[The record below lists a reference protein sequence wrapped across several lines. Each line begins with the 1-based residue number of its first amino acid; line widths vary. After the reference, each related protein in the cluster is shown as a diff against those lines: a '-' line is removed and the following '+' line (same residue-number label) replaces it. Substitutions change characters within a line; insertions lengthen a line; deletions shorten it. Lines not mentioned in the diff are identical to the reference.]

1 MNNALF
7 NTADM
12 VLPVARQDEALS
24 RSCTGDV
31 TVLLGESLKHLSA
44 CIGQLEKG
52 RIIHFVTY
60 GKWSMHQLIIY
71 LLKQIGPANLYMT
84 SWSMTEQ
91 PLRALLNL
99 KMQGLLLDAHCIL
112 SDRLIER
119 TPKVYDLAQH
129 VFTQL
134 KLIKLHAK
142 VSVLENAN
150 WQIVVVGSANYTN
163 NPRVEAGVIDTT
175 GGSAMFH
182 KNWILDELT
191 KSK

>member
-1 MNNALF
+1 MGSALF

-12 VLPVARQDEALS
+12 VLPVANQDEALS
-24 RSCTGDV
+24 TSCTGDV
-31 TVLLGESLKHLSA
+31 SVLLGESLNHLSA
-44 CIGQLEKG
+44 CIGELQQG
-52 RIIHFVTY
+52 QIIHFVTY

-99 KMQGLLLDAHCIL
+99 KLNGILIDAKCIL

-119 TPKVYDLAQH
+119 TPKVYDLAQN
-129 VFTQL
+129 VFSQL

-142 VSVLENAN
+142 VSVLENDN
-150 WQIVVVGSANYTN
+150 WQVVVVGSANYTS
-163 NPRVEAGVIDTT
+163 NPRVEAGVIDAT

-182 KNWILDELT
+182 KEWILNELN
-191 KSK
+191 KAK